1 MTDSS
6 QKQHVPADLEK
17 RLGRHHAVRR
27 LAIEKRRAGYITS
40 GIQRVSSENWHSVY
54 SLIGIALKITGLY
67 ARGVKNTAQIQ
78 IRHNRIRHASVP
90 EAFRGFRILQISDLH
105 ADMSGLAVQRLVE
118 ILPELSY
125 DVCVLTGDYRGQTYA
140 PCEPALAGL
149 ARVRPVLRE
158 PIYGVL
164 GNHDTT
170 DMLLA
175 LEEMGARMLLNES
188 VAIERAGARIH
199 FAGVDDAHY
208 YRAHNIEK
216 ALAAIP
222 PDEFCV
228 LLSHT
233 PEIYRQ
239 AAHGG
244 CSLMLSG
251 HTHGGQICLP
261 GGIPIRLNAALPRRM
276 GSGPW
281 HFQAMIGYTS
291 TGVGVSGVPVRF
303 NCPPEITLHH
313 LEPA

>member
-1 MTDSS
+1 MNLEVR
-6 QKQHVPADLEK
+6 QNVHADLEK

-40 GIQRVSSENWHSVY
+40 GIQRVSSENWYSVY

-228 LLSHT
+228 LLSH
-233 PEIYRQ
+233 
-239 AAHGG
+239 
-244 CSLMLSG
+244 
-251 HTHGGQICLP
+251 
-261 GGIPIRLNAALPRRM
+261 
-276 GSGPW
+276 
-281 HFQAMIGYTS
+281 FQAMIGYTS